1 LHSTYKIKNM
11 SIPHN
16 LEKMVT
22 NLAELNAQISE
33 MREMFTQLD
42 KKSKKLNHAIEMV
55 IKKEQKFSTNK
66 SKRDRKPCGFAVS
79 AKVTPEMCEFMG
91 KEEGTLISRIEIT
104 KYLNLYIKEQGLEN
118 PENKQIIVPDE
129 KLWKII
135 GDEAREE
142 KITHFTIQ
150 KYLNKHFVK

>member
-1 LHSTYKIKNM
+1 M

-22 NLAELNAQISE
+22 SLAELNTQMSE
-33 MREMFTQLD
+33 MRDTFSLLE
-42 KKSKKLNHAIEMV
+42 KKTKKLNHVIEMV
-55 IKKEQKFSTNK
+55 IKKEQKTTSK

-91 KEEGTLISRIEIT
+91 RDDGTLISRIEIT
-104 KYLNLYIKEQGLEN
+104 KYLNLYIKEKGLEN
-118 PENKQIIVPDE
+118 PENKQIIIPDE
-129 KLWKII
+129 KLWKIL
-135 GDEAREE
+135 GEEAREE

>member
-1 LHSTYKIKNM
+1 M

-22 NLAELNAQISE
+22 SLAELNTQMSE
-33 MREMFTQLD
+33 MRDTFSLLE
-42 KKSKKLNHAIEMV
+42 KKTKKLNHVIEMV
-55 IKKEQKFSTNK
+55 IKKEQKTTSK

-91 KEEGTLISRIEIT
+91 REDGTLISRIEIT
-104 KYLNLYIKEQGLEN
+104 KYLNLYIKEKGLEN
-118 PENKQIIVPDE
+118 PENKQIIIPDE
-129 KLWKII
+129 KLWKIL
-135 GDEAREE
+135 GEEAREE

>member
-1 LHSTYKIKNM
+1 M

-22 NLAELNAQISE
+22 SLAELNAQISE
-33 MREMFTQLD
+33 MRDVFSLLE
-42 KKSKKLNHAIEMV
+42 KKTKKLNHVIEMV
-55 IKKEQKFSTNK
+55 IKKEQKTTSK

-91 KEEGTLISRIEIT
+91 REDGTLISRIEIT
-104 KYLNLYIKEQGLEN
+104 KYLNLYIKEKGLEN
-118 PENKQIIVPDE
+118 PENKQIIIPDE
-129 KLWKII
+129 KLWKIL